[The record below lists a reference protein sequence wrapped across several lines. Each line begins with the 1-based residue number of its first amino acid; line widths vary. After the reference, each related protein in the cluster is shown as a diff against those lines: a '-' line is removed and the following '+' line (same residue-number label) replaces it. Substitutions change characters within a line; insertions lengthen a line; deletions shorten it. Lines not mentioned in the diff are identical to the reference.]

1 MPRRTGRG
9 RSSKEPI
16 KRPTAEAAPDSD
28 LITVESLFWRAD
40 IRQACTAAT
49 EAAKRAENIDA
60 KVKLK
65 TLEGM
70 ALFELGDVVEA
81 IRVLGET
88 CDTAIEA
95 SSGTE
100 FSAALACFS
109 RQSQFL
115 SPDDALPSLSRL
127 RQLAASNGSAVS
139 LGSLHLVVARLEAC
153 RGHCINA
160 RRHLELVR
168 TLFATLDRPVFQV
181 MVALV
186 DSGLEMY
193 GGNLKRAARSAKL
206 GVQGSV
212 ASDLRVPLAGSLT
225 NLGSLALFLGRAAR
239 ARLLLNHALT
249 MCGELAFTRLS
260 ATDSL
265 AQAALFEGA
274 LQESSELIEK
284 CRECV
289 QAQRLPSRSWYD
301 FAHDLTRCAYF
312 ERLEDWSEIIAI
324 ADLADA
330 ELARRQYKAIRTS
343 LLCAKARALARI
355 GRRADAEAA
364 LAMAVRVCPRGAVDP
379 LIVLEASK
387 AVTFALRGD
396 LSRGDVHFD
405 RALAA
410 CRAIGHKLHEA
421 WIDRQQASLR
431 RETRETVAVP
441 ARARLDIT
449 DTAVLLSDVATML
462 GAGHSIDLLAHRMA
476 ALLQSTSLAS
486 RVEVE
491 SESGCEY
498 QADPTANWDAG
509 ADGTFR
515 IRLRGSDRRVAISVV
530 GVQSIDEISLLK
542 SVADLVQAAVNRTAD
557 TENEDEDQNLWP
569 RAAVNVGEDSI
580 FRSPRMAELL
590 KIAIRLANSDVPVL
604 LSGETG
610 TGKEVVARLIHDHSA
625 VKRGPFIAF
634 NCSNLPRE
642 LVESQLFGH
651 RRGAFTGAL
660 DSFPGVIR
668 AAEHGTL
675 FLDEIGDLDP
685 SIQPK
690 LLRFLERTEIHPV
703 GEARP
708 QQVSVRI
715 IAATNADVNH
725 LVDQGR
731 FRRDLLYRLD
741 VAHVAL
747 PPLRERKDEIP
758 ALAALFLTRYARE
771 SHRANV
777 RLDDDFIAALLLYDW
792 PGNIR
797 QLANEV
803 RRVVAM
809 AHDGE
814 TIRSGALSPDILAR
828 WNARPIAALPDV
840 PAVAVR
846 LDQTL
851 AAAIEQLERAFI
863 ERALAS
869 AGGRVAEA
877 ATLLGLSRKGLFLKR
892 RRRGLTSRQAR
903 AS

>member
-1 MPRRTGRG
+1 MQ
-9 RSSKEPI
+9 
-16 KRPTAEAAPDSD
+16 EASD
-28 LITVESLFWRAD
+28 LIER
-40 IRQACTAAT
+40 
-49 EAAKRAENIDA
+49 
-60 KVKLK
+60 
-65 TLEGM
+65 
-70 ALFELGDVVEA
+70 
-81 IRVLGET
+81 
-88 CDTAIEA
+88 
-95 SSGTE
+95 
-100 FSAALACFS
+100 
-109 RQSQFL
+109 
-115 SPDDALPSLSRL
+115 
-127 RQLAASNGSAVS
+127 
-139 LGSLHLVVARLEAC
+139 
-153 RGHCINA
+153 
-160 RRHLELVR
+160 
-168 TLFATLDRPVFQV
+168 
-181 MVALV
+181 
-186 DSGLEMY
+186 
-193 GGNLKRAARSAKL
+193 
-206 GVQGSV
+206 
-212 ASDLRVPLAGSLT
+212 
-225 NLGSLALFLGRAAR
+225 
-239 ARLLLNHALT
+239 
-249 MCGELAFTRLS
+249 
-260 ATDSL
+260 
-265 AQAALFEGA
+265 
-274 LQESSELIEK
+274 

-289 QAQRLPSRSWYD
+289 TTHRLPSRSWYD
-301 FAHDLTRCAYF
+301 LAHDLTRCAYF
-312 ERLEDWSEIIAI
+312 ERLEDWNEIIAI
-324 ADLADA
+324 ADHADA
-330 ELARRQYKAIRTS
+330 ELARRQYKAIRTA

-355 GRRADAEAA
+355 GKPADAEST
-364 LAMAVRVCPRGAVDP
+364 LAVAVRACPRGAVDP
-379 LIVLEASK
+379 LIALEASK

-396 LSRGDVHFD
+396 TRRGEVHFD

-410 CRAIGHKLHEA
+410 CRAIGHKLHET
-421 WIDRQQASLR
+421 WIDRQRSALR

-441 ARARLDIT
+441 ARARLDVT

-462 GAGHSIDLLAHRMA
+462 GAGHSIDLLAHRLA
-476 ALLQSTSLAS
+476 ALLQSTSLAA
-486 RVEVE
+486 RVEVD

-498 QADPTANWDAG
+498 QADPTSSWDAG

-515 IRLRGSDRRVAISVV
+515 IRLRGSDRRVAISVS
-530 GVQSIDEISLLK
+530 GVRSIDEISLLK

-569 RAAVNVGEDSI
+569 RAAVHLSEEAI

-590 KIAIRLANSDVPVL
+590 KVAIRLAETDLPVL
-604 LSGETG
+604 ISGETG
-610 TGKEVVARLIHDHSA
+610 TGKEVVARLIHDYSA

-660 DSFPGVIR
+660 DSFPGVVR
-668 AAEHGTL
+668 AAERGTL

-715 IAATNADVNH
+715 IAATNADVDH

-731 FRRDLLYRLD
+731 FRRDLFYRLG
-741 VAHVAL
+741 VAHIAL

-771 SHRANV
+771 CQRTSV
-777 RLDDDFIAALLLYDW
+777 RLGDDFIAALLLYDW

-814 TIRSGALSPDILAR
+814 TIRSTALAPDILAR
-828 WNARPIAALPDV
+828 WNARAIAAEPDV
-840 PAVAVR
+840 PAVTVR

-851 AAAIEQLERAFI
+851 AMAIEELERAFI
-863 ERALAS
+863 ERALAC

-877 ATLLGLSRKGLFLKR
+877 ANLLGLSRKGLFLKR
-892 RRRGLTSRQAR
+892 RRRGLTPRQAR